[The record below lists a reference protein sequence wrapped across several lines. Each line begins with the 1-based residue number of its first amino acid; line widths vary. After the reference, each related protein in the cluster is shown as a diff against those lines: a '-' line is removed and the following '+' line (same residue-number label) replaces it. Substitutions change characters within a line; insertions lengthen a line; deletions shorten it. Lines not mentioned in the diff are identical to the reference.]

1 MTTTERG
8 ATTRVLRTRAELRD
22 AIADIPR
29 PLGLVPTMGWL
40 HAGHRSLMQRAR
52 ADNATTIATIF
63 VNPRQFNEAADFQQY
78 PRNEARD
85 LAICQDEGIDLV
97 FAPGVEEVYPPGF
110 DTVVSVGA
118 VARPLEGAA
127 RPGHFEGVA
136 TVVAILF
143 DLIGAEHAYFGQ
155 KDAQQVMVIRRM
167 ARDLAIPTEVVACPT
182 VREPDGL
189 ALSSRNVHL
198 TPAERAAAPVLH
210 RALLAARDRWTAGE
224 RSGDALRGTMRKV
237 LADEPLATP
246 AYVSVA
252 DGTTLGELDRV
263 IDGEPAL
270 LSLAVRFGST
280 RLIDNE
286 PIG

>member
-1 MTTTERG
+1 MKQLWTGEEVTFEGRFWSVHGVRMGMTPVQKPHPPLWVGAHRVPASER
-8 ATTRVLRTRAELRD
+8 AARVGD
-22 AIADIPR
+22 
-29 PLGLVPTMGWL
+29 G
-40 HAGHRSLMQRAR
+40 
-52 ADNATTIATIF
+52 
-63 VNPRQFNEAADFQQY
+63 
-78 PRNEARD
+78 
-85 LAICQDEGIDLV
+85 LV
-97 FAPGVEEVYPPGF
+97 FASQTSWQDVTTNTEAYHRELAR
-110 DTVVSVGA
+110 VG
-118 VARPLEGAA
+118 RTGRMGRRGE
-127 RPGHFEGVA
+127 
-136 TVVAILF
+136 AITF
-143 DLIGAEHAYFGQ
+143 
-155 KDAQQVMVIRRM
+155 V
-167 ARDLAIPTEVVACPT
+167 
-182 VREPDGL
+182 
-189 ALSSRNVHL
+189 